1 MRELEKTTLHK
12 ADVRKILRCSWPEAN
27 RIFDEIQSKYKR
39 LLPGNRILTADFIKA
54 TGIKKEG
61 C

>member
-1 MRELEKTTLHK
+1 MQELEKPTLCR
-12 ADVRKILRCSWPEAN
+12 ADVRKILRCSWPAAN
-27 RIFDEIQSKYKR
+27 QVFAEIQSKYKR